1 MHVLLVPQYNPRKEI
16 IYKFKGELIT
26 ATIDGITDVFDFSTV
41 PDGVADQIDTILPLN
56 PVLSAKKVN
65 GVLFVELLNFIDED
79 ATEEERFPD
88 WQVIE

>member
-1 MHVLLVPQYNPRKEI
+1 MHVLLVPQYNPGKEI
-16 IYKFKGELIT
+16 IYEFKGELIT
-26 ATIDGITDVFDFSTV
+26 ATIDGITDVFDFSTM